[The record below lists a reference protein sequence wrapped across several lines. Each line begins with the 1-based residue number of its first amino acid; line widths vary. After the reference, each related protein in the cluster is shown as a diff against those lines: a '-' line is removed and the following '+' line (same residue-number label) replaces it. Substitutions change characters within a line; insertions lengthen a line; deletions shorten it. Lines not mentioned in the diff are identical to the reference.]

1 MSKYQV
7 GELVEYWLHSKGKG
21 PGEKALGIVT
31 KVLEYDTYTILGANK
46 HRDVSRRV
54 KPDSRD
60 WCAQDCDL
68 QKVAA

>member
-31 KVLEYDTYTILGANK
+31 KVLEYNTYTILGANK
-46 HRDVSRRV
+46 HREVSRRV
-54 KPDSRD
+54 EPNSRD
-60 WCAQDCDL
+60 WCAL
-68 QKVAA
+68 ESEIQKVAV

>member
-1 MSKYQV
+1 MSKYRV

-54 KPDSRD
+54 KPDSHD
-60 WCAQDCDL
+60 WCALESDL

>member
-68 QKVAA
+68 QKVAS

>member
-68 QKVAA
+68 QKVAV

>member
-21 PGEKALGIVT
+21 PGEKTHGIVT
-31 KVLEYDTYTILGANK
+31 KVLEHNIYTILGVNK
-46 HRDVSRRV
+46 YREVSRRV

-60 WCAQDCDL
+60 WCAL
-68 QKVAA
+68 ESEIQKVTA

>member
-21 PGEKALGIVT
+21 PGEKTHGIVT
-31 KVLEYDTYTILGANK
+31 KVLEYNTYTILGANK
-46 HRDVSRRV
+46 HREVSRRV
-54 KPDSRD
+54 KPDSHD
-60 WCAQDCDL
+60 WCALESDL